1 MKVEPYKS
9 KCLYLVACAEIMG
22 FLFSGCMQY
31 NVAYTPL
38 VSDCGPQITTRNK
51 YRIAD
56 YIMRL
61 ELDEIRYAEVGPN
74 WLEQMNV
81 AFASSQPGVFSSAGV
96 PVQITQN
103 HAQFEKLDSWGKFTI
118 FVPFLVSCFTLPFVT
133 GDECCFPIEISV
145 YGGAQINQ
153 VKLHCKS
160 TTAMTGYTPI
170 ALMLP
175 MDDGYETKP
184 GYRTFH
190 KHGRSVL
197 DDRTQHIQNQAL
209 AYGIAVRLKEMEDAG
224 LIDSAPG
231 RVDVRPSAP
240 LSSNPVIS
248 TPVSTHRPKPPVSEK
263 PVVRRDRNI
272 EVPVQ
277 NRTSNQSYEVENL
290 TFQ

>member
-1 MKVEPYKS
+1 MKINKS
-9 KCLYLVACAEIMG
+9 FLSVLVYSISIG
-22 FLFSGCMQY
+22 FLFQGCMQY

-118 FVPFLVSCFTLPFVT
+118 FVPFLVSCFTLPFVI

-160 TTAMTGYTPI
+160 TTAMTCYTPI

-197 DDRTQHIQNQAL
+197 DDCTQHIQNQAL

-224 LIDSAPG
+224 LINTASG
-231 RVDVRPSAP
+231 NSNVRPAMPLPANPLIQAP
-240 LSSNPVIS
+240 AS
-248 TPVSTHRPKPPVSEK
+248 TPRPNPPASAKPIIQ
-263 PVVRRDRNI
+263 RGGNA
-272 EVPVQ
+272 EVPAHKE
-277 NRTSNQSYEVENL
+277 TSSHAYEVENI